1 MFGDKPVPELDEQLK
16 STLKISLFILA
27 GVCLVLGFYPR
38 DGVVWGVA
46 VGIVTGIFNSIN
58 LARRIKQLPD
68 LSQDAAKKYMKRG
81 LVFRFGLIMAVLFFV
96 SRRLPFINLLGVGAG
111 ILVPYYVSVTLSII
125 QTYRLYRQSQA
136 FMRRFYGE

>member
-1 MFGDKPVPELDEQLK
+1 MFGDKPVPELDGQLK

-27 GVCLVLGFYPR
+27 GVCLALGFYPR

-46 VGIVTGIFNSIN
+46 VGIVTGMLNSIN
-58 LARRIKQLPD
+58 LARRIKRLPD

-81 LVFRFGLIMAVLFFV
+81 LVFRFGLIMAVLFFIGQ
-96 SRRLPFINLLGVGAG
+96 RLPFINLLGVGAG

-125 QTYRLYRQSQA
+125 QTYRLNRQSQA
-136 FMRRFYGE
+136 FMRRFYGK